1 MGAETMQGD
10 YDQRS
15 ATTTYSRLCR
25 KEAGISSEKL
35 SFALLSLKQ
44 DLHLVGWISSG
55 ICASTEARNSYLAP
69 HLK

>member
-10 YDQRS
+10 YDKRS

-35 SFALLSLKQ
+35 IFVLLSLKQ
-44 DLHLVGWISSG
+44 DLHLLDRISSG
-55 ICASTEARNSYLAP
+55 NCASTETRNSYLAP